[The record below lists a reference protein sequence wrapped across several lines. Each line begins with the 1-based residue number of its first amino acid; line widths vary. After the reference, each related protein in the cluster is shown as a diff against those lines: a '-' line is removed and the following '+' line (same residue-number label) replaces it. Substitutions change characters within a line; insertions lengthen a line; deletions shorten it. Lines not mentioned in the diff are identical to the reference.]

1 MLKKGQKS
9 LVILLVFAIA
19 TVVVW
24 QIPGGMMI
32 LYPFTL
38 LSTWFHEMGHGVMAL
53 ILGGHF
59 IRMEVFANGSG
70 LAQYSGELFLGTI
83 GRAIVAG
90 AGPLAPTFMG
100 SFMLIMSDKAKVAK
114 WTLIILGI
122 LMLSSVVLWIR
133 EFLPI
138 LVLAFLGLLL
148 LLVGLKGKAGIK
160 QFTMQFFGVQ
170 AIMGFYLSIGYLFS
184 SGANVGGYSLPSDTQ
199 AMANN
204 LFLPFWFW
212 GALLLFIW
220 AAMIYYTMKTVLNK

>member
-53 ILGGHF
+53 VLGGHF

-70 LAQYSGELFLGTI
+70 LAEHSGELFLGPI

-90 AGPLAPTFMG
+90 AGPLAPTFIG
-100 SFMLIMSDKAKVAK
+100 SFMLIMSDKARVAK
-114 WTLIILGI
+114 WTLIVLGI
-122 LMLSSVVLWIR
+122 LMLASVVLWIR

-220 AAMIYYTMKTVLNK
+220 AAMIYYTIKTVLNK

>member
-1 MLKKGQKS
+1 
-9 LVILLVFAIA
+9 
-19 TVVVW
+19 
-24 QIPGGMMI
+24 MI